1 MFSIQAFLPQNSNLR
16 DDSIYFK
23 GTVIVISSGPQF
35 KDGNVWFK
43 KLPLKP
49 SSDLNVEFFLFFE
62 VLKFDNNDSHFFSFQ
77 IIT

>member
-1 MFSIQAFLPQNSNLR
+1 MFSIQAFLPQNSNLS

-49 SSDLNVEFFLFFE
+49 WSDLDVEFFLLFKK
-62 VLKFDNNDSHFFSFQ
+62 VK
-77 IIT
+77 IW